1 MPRTKHLDP
10 EIEIA
15 VELPAPPPLLGPTP
29 RNGASAF
36 DRMEDLIGCVSGG
49 PPDLSEQTGKKF
61 RQLLLQTVHDPH

>member
-10 EIEIA
+10 EIEIPIEIPA
-15 VELPAPPPLLGPTP
+15 SPLPMRPVP
-29 RNGASAF
+29 RNGATAF

-61 RQLLLQTVHDPH
+61 RQLLMQPVHDPR